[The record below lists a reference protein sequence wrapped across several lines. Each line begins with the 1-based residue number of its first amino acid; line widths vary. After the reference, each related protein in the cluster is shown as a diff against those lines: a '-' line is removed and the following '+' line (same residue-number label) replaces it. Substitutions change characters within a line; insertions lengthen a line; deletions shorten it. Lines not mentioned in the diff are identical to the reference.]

1 MEPTNN
7 AINQKDD
14 SSMIA
19 NTNNAYNSDDSMLY
33 VTFNQDASC
42 FAVGT
47 ERGFRI
53 YNTHPFKD
61 NFERSMFISFFIFS
75 T

>member
-1 MEPTNN
+1 MESTSN
-7 AINQKDD
+7 ANSKKEEN
-14 SSMIA
+14 SMIA
-19 NTNNAYNSDDSMLY
+19 NTNNAYSSDDSMLY

-61 NFERSMFISFFIFS
+61 NFERSMFIYFYIFS

>member
-1 MEPTNN
+1 MEPTNITITN
-7 AINQKDD
+7 DQRDESIL
-14 SSMIA
+14 
-19 NTNNAYNSDDSMLY
+19 NTTTNISDDSMLY

-53 YNTHPFKD
+53 YNTFPFKD
-61 NFERSMFISFFIFS
+61 NFERSNFLHF
-75 T
+75 